1 MSTQAWLGAEHQ
13 ELAAERI
20 LDAAQAI
27 LHEDGIR
34 AFRMGRVAEAAG
46 CSRATLYRYFP
57 NRDSLLQAYMVREA
71 EHFQRQLGQRLGRC
85 KSFAEQIVEGVVGS
99 LELIRQ
105 RQQVAPFFTEEGM
118 GLTNY
123 LAANLEAQ
131 LELVARGL
139 EQASNADGVPGGL
152 RRGVSPRQAA
162 EWMTRIILSFAA
174 MQGPPRS
181 PTQLRHYLR
190 LLLVPALAED

>member
-1 MSTQAWLGAEHQ
+1 MSTQAWLGAERQ

-20 LDAAQAI
+20 LDAAQAV

-34 AFRMGRVAEAAG
+34 ALRMGRVAEAAG

-71 EHFQRQLGQRLGRC
+71 KHFQGELSQRLSRC
-85 KSFAEQIVEGVVGS
+85 RTFADQIVEGVIGS

-105 RQQVAPFFTEEGM
+105 RHQVAPFFTEEGM
-118 GLTNY
+118 GLTQY

-131 LELVARGL
+131 LEQV
-139 EQASNADGVPGGL
+139 ASNLERASAAASVQGGL

-162 EWMTRIILSFAA
+162 EWMTRVILSFAGVE
-174 MQGPPRS
+174 GPQRS
-181 PTQLRHYLR
+181 AAQLRHYLH
-190 LLLVPALAED
+190 LMLVPALVDD